1 MRIKIPT
8 NSHKGSINFL
18 SDRTFCDLGIWGNVI
33 WSLNCWME
41 KGGEQFVNSK
51 PRP

>member
-1 MRIKIPT
+1 MRIKISR
-8 NSHKGSINFL
+8 NSYTGSINFL
-18 SDRTFCDLGIWGNVI
+18 SDRAYCDLGIWGNII

-41 KGGEQFVNSK
+41 KDGKQFVNNK